1 MCYDAR
7 VRVCRSL
14 EPWGGAS
21 LIALSLWL
29 AACSDP
35 LRATGK
41 AGEGDITLRFRPND
55 AESYREHWIY
65 DVELPG
71 IGIQRNGLSFDV
83 RVARPEQ
90 GSLGVHLRHT
100 VRRQYYARDGQP
112 EPGPRLLGAVMNSQW
127 GSDRSLLGELS
138 VEAPRPELA
147 AAARAAFAAARFGM
161 LIEYPDQPV
170 GVSDSW
176 SIEPRSLPV
185 GPSLEATLR
194 PSYTLQAIEQHGDER
209 EARIAADIQ
218 VDLLPSSVGEGVTI
232 EGGGTA
238 SSTLRVRVSD
248 GLLLDARTVLHFNQ
262 EIVVAGSEVLGY
274 REFSAS
280 AHMFATP
287 AKEQPNLAAEPL
299 KLEAADAD
307 EQRECAALLDSATA
321 RVGRAP
327 AQTRLFLVA
336 ALHAAMLPTATFG
349 APLRET
355 GMSLVVAADPKR
367 VELDGTP
374 LDVRDLPRAL
384 RTAAAA
390 GTPLYIYCEAA
401 LPVERVR
408 TLLAL
413 IPRGYSPRLVV
424 RDAED
429 DTPPPKAPRWLEE
442 QLKLAL
448 SAPNH
453 REERLQ
459 QLLVDHLALCDG
471 ALHAFHR
478 ALATGR
484 GFDQLPA
491 EIVSAFVRCGCTTTN
506 LDGLEAILYAM
517 FGSPDLRF
525 LRLPRLIDEHK
536 LPAGA
541 SVRELA
547 KLLSANPLPSVPAR
561 VD

>member
-1 MCYDAR
+1 
-7 VRVCRSL
+7 VRLCRSL
-14 EPWGGAS
+14 F
-21 LIALSLWL
+21 ALSLAL

-35 LRATGK
+35 RAAGK
-41 AGEGDITLRFRPND
+41 NDEGDVTLRFRPSD
-55 AESYREHWIY
+55 TESYREHWIY

-71 IGIQRNGLSFDV
+71 IGIQRHGLSFDV

-90 GSLGVHLRHT
+90 GSLGVRLRHT

-112 EPGPRLLGAVMNSQW
+112 EPGPRLLGAVVSSQW
-127 GSDRSLLGELS
+127 GSDRSLLGEVN
-138 VEAPRPELA
+138 VEASKPELA

-194 PSYTLQAIEQHGDER
+194 PSYTLQAIEQRDGER
-209 EARIAADIQ
+209 EVRIAADIQ
-218 VDLLPSSVGEGVTI
+218 VDLLPSNVGEGVTI

-238 SSTLRVRVSD
+238 SSTLRVRASD

-262 EIVVAGSEVLGY
+262 EIVVAGNEVLGY

-299 KLEAADAD
+299 QLEAADAD

-336 ALHAAMLPTATFG
+336 ALHADVLPTATFG

-367 VELDGTP
+367 VELDGTA
-374 LDVRDLPRAL
+374 LDLRELPKAL
-384 RTAAAA
+384 RTAAA
-390 GTPLYIYCEAA
+390 GTPLYIYCEAG
-401 LPVERVR
+401 LPIERLR
-408 TLLAL
+408 GLLAL
-413 IPRGYSPRLVV
+413 IPRAYSPRLVV

-429 DTPPPKAPRWLEE
+429 NTPPPKAPRWLEE

-448 SAPNH
+448 SAPHH

-471 ALHAFHR
+471 ALQAFHR

-525 LRLPRLIDEHK
+525 LRLPRLLDERK

-547 KLLSANPLPSVPAR
+547 KQLSANPLPSAPAR